1 MHANGE
7 MTARTNGDRADPVT
21 GLTGRAKVLTT
32 VGAVGAMI
40 LILGYLVV
48 ANTQDSRARTAAAND
63 AHGKVG
69 EMTEAIR
76 GNTAK
81 LDEVGRSLRVLNGR
95 LKDLVPADER
105 KVERPPE

>member
-1 MHANGE
+1 MHTNGE
-7 MTARTNGDRADPVT
+7 LIANSNGTDPVT
-21 GLTGRAKVLTT
+21 GLTGRAKILTT

-40 LILGYLVV
+40 LMLGYLVV
-48 ANTQDSRARTAAAND
+48 AAVQDGRARTAAAND

-95 LKDLVPADER
+95 LKDLLPDER
-105 KVERPPE
+105 KAERPLE